1 MGLQRDSLGGDIHS
15 WDRSGFQSAAGLE
28 QSCGPVRSQR
38 CVFRLPPGRWPALL
52 AEVSHPV
59 LQREGRRGRDL
70 QPLEESPRLRR
81 AERVCGRCPTRDLTF
96 QKRPRF
102 PSRHG
107 RVCVS
112 VRACVHVR
120 VCSRRSPGECDTVQ
134 AAATQVASRPLAVQR
149 WGELRGWNPHAGHG
163 GPRGSHRSAP
173 RLPAEVQ
180 VLRPA
185 RHQQSLATCVSP
197 GSSVTRLR
205 HAAVE
210 GSLGSR
216 RRLSPH
222 TGRGPAAASA
232 PVLRIRCRRSEAP
245 LRPRASRS
253 CDLADTGAPRAGV
266 GTTRRPR
273 ACLLG
278 PHGRA
283 VAPLGR
289 VSVRP
294 ALLGLTHSAHTR
306 VCVWRS
312 VPVRRTRQD
321 TDQGPSRRLLTPQ
334 LSPRDGESVF
344 HPADSSFPECS
355 VSGVLHS
362 SGPRPLWHL

>member
-1 MGLQRDSLGGDIHS
+1 M
-15 WDRSGFQSAAGLE
+15 
-28 QSCGPVRSQR
+28 RSQR
-38 CVFRLPPGRWPALL
+38 CVLRRPPGRWPALL

-112 VRACVHVR
+112 VRACAHVR
-120 VCSRRSPGECDTVQ
+120 VCSRRSPGECDPVQ

-149 WGELRGWNPHAGHG
+149 WGELGGWNPHAGNG

-205 HAAVE
+205 HAAVQ

-216 RRLSPH
+216 RRLGTH

-245 LRPRASRS
+245 LRPRAS
-253 CDLADTGAPRAGV
+253 
-266 GTTRRPR
+266 
-273 ACLLG
+273 
-278 PHGRA
+278 
-283 VAPLGR
+283 
-289 VSVRP
+289 
-294 ALLGLTHSAHTR
+294 
-306 VCVWRS
+306 
-312 VPVRRTRQD
+312 
-321 TDQGPSRRLLTPQ
+321 
-334 LSPRDGESVF
+334 
-344 HPADSSFPECS
+344 
-355 VSGVLHS
+355 
-362 SGPRPLWHL
+362 